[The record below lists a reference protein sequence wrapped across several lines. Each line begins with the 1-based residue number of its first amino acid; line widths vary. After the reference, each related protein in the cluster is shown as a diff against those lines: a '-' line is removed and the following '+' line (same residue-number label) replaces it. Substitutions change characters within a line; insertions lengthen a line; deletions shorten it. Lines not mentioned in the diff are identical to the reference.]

1 MPRIGFI
8 MTEIG
13 VPLSDALTR
22 ASRQRNKSKA
32 KIVREALFKEL
43 AEELLDNQR
52 LEANISKR

>member
-1 MPRIGFI
+1 

>member
-1 MPRIGFI
+1 MPKTGFI

-22 ASRQRNKSKA
+22 ASRQRNKSKSR
-32 KIVREALFKEL
+32 ILREALFKEL

-52 LEANISKR
+52 LEANIIRR